1 VWIIVKSKRG
11 SEFQT
16 WHRDFYLND
25 KITRTIVINLG
36 AMKRSNVPGK
46 AFGHLSEFSPE
57 ATTLE
62 ERKQQLQLQL
72 QPVAPS
78 DLKSPPET
86 ITIREDKLKPVAPSD
101 LKSPPETIT
110 IREDKDSQ
118 ELEEDLVEYHNDREE
133 SNEDKED
140 FVEYPTERENI
151 HLATN
156 QESNLTFAPF
166 LPPFPKRTVWICDKC
181 DTEQSDDKRRCGT
194 CKSWRGGKRGALKLS
209 KLTKKD
215 KETQQ
220 ISAAGRK
227 KRIHLLLQR
236 CLMLLPV
243 PVCHLR
249 AMTC

>member
-86 ITIREDKLKPVAPSD
+86 ITIREDKLQPVAPSD
-101 LKSPPETIT
+101 LKSLPETIT

-118 ELEEDLVEYHNDREE
+118 ELEEDLVEYHNDRED

-140 FVEYPTERENI
+140 LFVEYPTERENI
-151 HLATN
+151 HLAPN
-156 QESNLTFAPF
+156 QESNLTFAPI

-181 DTEQSDDKRRCGT
+181 DTEQNDDKRRCGT
-194 CKSWRGGKRGALKLS
+194 CKSWK
-209 KLTKKD
+209 
-215 KETQQ
+215 
-220 ISAAGRK
+220 
-227 KRIHLLLQR
+227 
-236 CLMLLPV
+236 
-243 PVCHLR
+243 
-249 AMTC
+249 